1 MTRNMGKP
9 GFLFLKKYVFITD
22 RRVHAFHQVCPRNQT
37 QLQAWWQGHL
47 PTEPSCQ
54 PKSKFSKG
62 DLCRISI
69 EFSFKPLA
77 PQNCCNSDFLIVIG
91 S

>member
-62 DLCRISI
+62 DLCHISI

-77 PQNCCNSDFLIVIG
+77 PQNCCNPDFLVVIG